1 MAGRRLALAITAVAL
16 VAGVLVA
23 LSRDETAPAAA
34 SSPAV
39 LQRLAEAGSRLK
51 LAQLPAFSPAALAL
65 QHHQVEAASIVVSK
79 KQEITAATA
88 ANSSKVATA
97 GAAPGAKKSAVKAKS
112 KGADALGFLVC
123 TPNPMCTVPA
133 LRAVRIH
140 AHVLNLL
147 PKLSFLISRILTPP
161 QPCQI
166 FLAQKHVEASS
177 STRTLIT
184 V

>member
-65 QHHQVEAASIVVSK
+65 RHHQVEAASIVVSK
-79 KQEITAATA
+79 KQELTAAHA
-88 ANSSKVATA
+88 ANSSTVATA
-97 GAAPGAKKSAVKAKS
+97 KAAPGAKKSAVKAKS
-112 KGADALGFLVC
+112 NGADALGFLVG
-123 TPNPMCTVPA
+123 TPNSMRTLPA
-133 LRAVRIH
+133 IPAARVKDHTLTLLLNFGLP
-140 AHVLNLL
+140 VL
-147 PKLSFLISRILTPP
+147 PPP
-161 QPCQI
+161 QPCHI
-166 FLAQKHVEASS
+166 YSSPKGFLL
-177 STRTLIT
+177 TLNAHHSLT
-184 V
+184 G